1 MYPFP
6 CVPSCCLELRQIK
19 KSTQTPHPKHLRCA
33 AHHRR
38 QRGAGAGLIPPSER
52 KGAAFPIAASAEFK
66 RPQAPRRDP
75 RAPPKA
81 VGHRRSPA
89 ARPPRRRTGRSQAR
103 QHRSRRVRQGDCSAV
118 PGRVLRARAE
128 EARWGVNFQLHL
140 LPVRIMCEDKC
151 RTYQRFLDEQ
161 TASSL
166 SLRHLRTVTRPAFRS
181 EPGGSRHCDGDTGLA
196 IAKHRDGCVVPE
208 RRWAARISA
217 CGDYLKTAAA
227 LRGVAGPVALWAG
240 GREAAGGISRL

>member
-1 MYPFP
+1 M
-6 CVPSCCLELRQIK
+6 LRRISRDEPRRCNR
-19 KSTQTPHPKHLRCA
+19 STQSHGLWGTWMRGVLR
-33 AHHRR
+33 RTFGR
-38 QRGAGAGLIPPSER
+38 RGAER
-52 KGAAFPIAASAEFK
+52 PF
-66 RPQAPRRDP
+66 
-75 RAPPKA
+75 
-81 VGHRRSPA
+81 GHS
-89 ARPPRRRTGRSQAR
+89 RSQPW
-103 QHRSRRVRQGDCSAV
+103 QHRSRRVREGDRIAV
-118 PGRVLRARAE
+118 PGRALRARADSE
-128 EARWGVNFQLHL
+128 EARWGVIFQLHR
-140 LPVRIMCEDKC
+140 LPVRIKCEDKR

-161 TASSL
+161 PASSL

-217 CGDYLKTAAA
+217 CCDYLKTAAA

>member
-1 MYPFP
+1 MCPFLLLGAP
-6 CVPSCCLELRQIK
+6 ANQGKPHKPRIPNICDAPHTSGGSGGQAQGSSLPAKGRAPHSPSRHRPN
-19 KSTQTPHPKHLRCA
+19 SNGPKRRGVILG
-33 AHHRR
+33 RR
-38 QRGAGAGLIPPSER
+38 QRPWAIGA
-52 KGAAFPIAASAEFK
+52 
-66 RPQAPRRDP
+66 RPQRGRPDGAQAGPRHGNTAPGESV
-75 RAPPKA
+75 RAIAQRFRGGPF
-81 VGHRRSPA
+81 G
-89 ARPPRRRTGRSQAR
+89 
-103 QHRSRRVRQGDCSAV
+103 
-118 PGRVLRARAE
+118 PGRAE

-217 CGDYLKTAAA
+217 CCDYLKTAAA